1 MVHLD
6 FHTGPDVVGV
16 GSEFDPDA
24 FARTFREAAVDSVT
38 LFAKCHH
45 GQLYYDTERD
55 ERHPGLSRDVH
66 LLEQQVTALH
76 AEGIRT
82 PIYISVQCDE
92 YAANT
97 HPEWIALDENLQQVK
112 WGESAYSAGW
122 QIMDMSS
129 PYQDY
134 LADQIAEVIERFS
147 PLDGIFLDMTWDQPS
162 SSKWA
167 KQAMKERG
175 LDPSDPI
182 DRDRYAREVS
192 REYMARFRDM
202 IEPNLS
208 PEVASGV
215 WFNSRP
221 KTALGDEK
229 QFVRHV
235 EIESLPS
242 GGWGYAYFPY
252 VSRFVR
258 PLGRPTLSHTR
269 RV

>member
-1 MVHLD
+1 
-6 FHTGPDVVGV
+6 
-16 GSEFDPDA
+16 
-24 FARTFREAAVDSVT
+24 
-38 LFAKCHH
+38 
-45 GQLYYDTERD
+45 
-55 ERHPGLSRDVH
+55 
-66 LLEQQVTALH
+66 
-76 AEGIRT
+76 
-82 PIYISVQCDE
+82 
-92 YAANT
+92 
-97 HPEWIALDENLQQVK
+97 VK

-122 QIMDMSS
+122 QILDMSS

-167 KQAMKERG
+167 KQALKERG
-175 LDPSDPI
+175 LEPSDPI
-182 DRDRYAREVS
+182 DRDGYAREVS

-202 IEPNLS
+202 IEPHLS

-258 PLGRPTLSHTR
+258 PLGLPTLSHTGR
-269 RV
+269 FYKSWGAASGGIPRARSAGDETSEVIPPAVPKIPATVPARSRKAL